1 MKKLLK
7 YFYNNRDI
15 GLAIKRDNT
24 SDLIIVA
31 IINVLLKSEFD
42 LKSWFGVILWVGK
55 NFHGGLFKK
64 STIVYRSSI

>member
-42 LKSWFGVILWVGK
+42 LKS
-55 NFHGGLFKK
+55 
-64 STIVYRSSI
+64 